1 MKNKLYC
8 FAAIILI
15 GGGSLRGCAGAA
27 THRIPQLVERIKPSR
42 IVEERPG
49 LWANGTKRMVEKIDS
64 IDFDAST
71 HNRQFSHYPSYNQL
85 GNPSCSVVLDLSY
98 QQKRLDNM
106 MSEVNRAVFLSKP
119 ILSPHNNKRSIQPTV
134 MCYDDYLLLLQRS
147 NDSCSV
153 ANIWLNPIPL
163 KKAHYLQMNNSYPA
177 N

>member
-8 FAAIILI
+8 FAAIFLI
-15 GGGSLRGCAGAA
+15 GSGALRGCAGAA
-27 THRIPQLVERIKPSR
+27 ARHIPGFFEKVNPVR
-42 IVEERPG
+42 IVKEHPG
-49 LWANGTKRMVEKIDS
+49 YAYGAKKVVESIDS
-64 IDFDAST
+64 LDFDAGT